1 MEEGLETWSLL
12 AEQKPGVNSNVG
24 QHGGVADGGS
34 SSSSSATAVVVLS
47 TFVTCCGSFAYG
59 CAYGYSSP
67 AEFGIMY
74 DLGLSTAEYSV
85 FGSILT
91 IGGVLG
97 ALISGTVADLIGR
110 RGTMWFFQTFCIMGW
125 LAIVFAKDI
134 GDHSWWLDFGRL
146 SLGFGFG
153 LHGYL
158 APVYIAEIAP
168 KNTRGGFTAAIQL
181 TACCGLSLMFFTGT
195 FMHWRPLALIG
206 TIPCLVQVVGVFFI
220 PESPR
225 WLAKCRKEKEVEAS
239 LQRLRGN
246 NVDISQEAADI
257 KDYTESFECLSES
270 RFLDLFQWKYAHS
283 LIVGVGLMSLVQF
296 GGTNGISY
304 YASSIFKVAGTS
316 TSIGTTTM
324 AIIQIP
330 FSALSILLMDKL
342 GRRPLLMITAAGA
355 FFGSALTGLAFLLQ
369 DLDQRKEIVAI
380 LVFTGIVVY
389 SAAYSMGLAS
399 TPWVIMSEIFPINI
413 KGSAGS
419 LVNLANYFSAW
430 IVSYAF
436 NFLFEWSSSG
446 VFFIFASICCS
457 IPLFVAMLVPETKGR
472 TLEEIQASIT

>member
-1 MEEGLETWSLL
+1 MEEGLVTWSLL
-12 AEQKPGVNSNVG
+12 AEQKPGVDSNVG
-24 QHGGVADGGS
+24 QHGGVGDGGS
-34 SSSSSATAVVVLS
+34 SSSPSSSASTAVVVLS

-67 AEFGIMY
+67 AESGIMY

-97 ALISGTVADLIGR
+97 ALISGKVADLIGR
-110 RGTMWFFQTFCIMGW
+110 RGTI
-125 LAIVFAKDI
+125 
-134 GDHSWWLDFGRL
+134 L

-225 WLAKCRKEKEVEAS
+225 WLAKYGKEKEVEAS
-239 LQRLRGN
+239 LQRFRGN

-257 KDYTESFECLSES
+257 RDYTESFECLSES

-342 GRRPLLMITAAGA
+342 GRRPLLMITAVGA
-355 FFGSALTGLAFLLQ
+355 FFGSALTGS
-369 DLDQRKEIVAI
+369 
-380 LVFTGIVVY
+380 GIP
-389 SAAYSMGLAS
+389 L
-399 TPWVIMSEIFPINI
+399 
-413 KGSAGS
+413 AGS
-419 LVNLANYFSAW
+419 
-430 IVSYAF
+430 
-436 NFLFEWSSSG
+436 
-446 VFFIFASICCS
+446 
-457 IPLFVAMLVPETKGR
+457 
-472 TLEEIQASIT
+472 